1 LRQLLFRREETMWR
15 FSTAA
20 ALACAWLAGLPAHA
34 QKADVMHWWTSGG
47 ESRAVAVFA
56 KEYNKRGGT
65 WIDDAS
71 VGPQAEHAAALNRI
85 AGGNP
90 PTAMQWNI
98 GVAVRQLAEQG
109 ILATLDGD
117 AKKGNWLPNLPPL
130 IVKNMTY
137 DGHVI
142 AVPVN
147 IHGANYQFYSIK
159 VFDALK
165 MQPPKTWDEFLAD
178 APKIKAAGYVP
189 IAFGANAQQ
198 LDWLF
203 EAILAGAG
211 GKDLYRKVFVEHDPK
226 AAGSEGMQHVF
237 DIMGQ
242 VRQYVDAGSPNRKWN
257 DSLALVE
264 TDKAALMVL
273 GDWAK
278 GDFLAANKVVGR
290 DFGCQMAPGNQDA
303 YVMTVDVF
311 VFPVNDKPDQIE
323 AQHKLADLMMDPKV
337 QTEFNAFKG
346 ALPARLDANVAELDA
361 CAQLGQKVLANEAN
375 QLPNFALA
383 FSPDTQGQIEDLL
396 GNYWSKPSMSP
407 ADATKQL
414 ATIIAGAGH

>member
-1 LRQLLFRREETMWR
+1 MWKPITVTAM
-15 FSTAA
+15 FAGALSCAHPAA
-20 ALACAWLAGLPAHA
+20 A
-34 QKADVMHWWTSGG
+34 QDADVMHWWTSGG

-56 KEYNKRGGT
+56 KEYDKRGGK

-98 GVAVRQLAEQG
+98 GVAVQQLAEQG
-109 ILATLDGD
+109 VLTPLDD
-117 AKKGNWLPNLPPL
+117 YAKKGNWVANLPPL
-130 IVKNMTY
+130 LVKNMSY

-147 IHGANYQFYSIK
+147 IHGANWMFYSTK

-178 APKIKAAGYVP
+178 APKIQAAGYIP
-189 IAFGANAQQ
+189 IAYGANAQQ
-198 LDWLF
+198 VDWLF
-203 EAILAGAG
+203 EALLAGVG
-211 GKDLYRKVFVEHDPK
+211 GNDLYRSVWVSHDAK
-226 AAGSEGMQHVF
+226 AAGSAAMVHVF
-237 DIMGQ
+237 DVMAQ
-242 VRQYVDAGSPNRKWN
+242 LRQYVDAGSPNRKWN
-257 DSLALVE
+257 DTLALVE
-264 TDKAALMVL
+264 NNKAALMIV

-278 GDFLAANKVVGR
+278 GDFAAANKKLGT
-290 DFGCQMAPGNQDA
+290 DYGCQMAPGNQDA

-311 VFPVNDKPDQIE
+311 VFPKNNKPDQKA
-323 AQHKLADLMMDPKV
+323 AQEKLATLMMDPKV

-346 ALPARLDANVAELDA
+346 SMPSRLDANVADLDA
-361 CAQLGQKVLANEAN
+361 CAQLGQKVMSGGAAN

-396 GNYWSKPSMSP
+396 VNYWSNKSMSP
-407 ADATKQL
+407 ADAAKQL
-414 ATIIAGAGH
+414 ATIIGNAGH

>member
-1 LRQLLFRREETMWR
+1 MWKPI
-15 FSTAA
+15 TVAA
-20 ALACAWLAGLPAHA
+20 MLTGAMSCGQQAGA
-34 QKADVMHWWTSGG
+34 QNADVMHWWTSGG

-56 KEYNKRGGT
+56 KEYDKRGGK

-109 ILATLDGD
+109 ILTPLDD
-117 AKKGNWLPNLPPL
+117 YAKKGNWVANLPPL
-130 IVKNMTY
+130 LVKNMTY

-147 IHGANYQFYSIK
+147 IHGANYQFYSTK
-159 VFDALK
+159 VFDDLK

-178 APKIKAAGYVP
+178 APKIKAAGYIP

-198 LDWLF
+198 EDWLF
-203 EAILAGAG
+203 YAVLAGAG
-211 GKDLYRKVFVEHDPK
+211 GSELYRKVLVDHDAK
-226 AAGSEGMQHVF
+226 AAGSDAMVHVF
-237 DIMGQ
+237 DVIGQ

-264 TDKAALMVL
+264 TNKAALMVV

-278 GDFLAANKVVGR
+278 GDFSAAHMTVGKE
-290 DFGCQMAPGNQDA
+290 FGCQMAPGNQNA

-311 VFPVNDKPDQIE
+311 VFPVNKDPEQKK
-323 AQHKLADLMMDPKV
+323 AQEKLATLMMDPAV
-337 QTEFNAFKG
+337 QTEFNAYKG

-361 CAQLGQKVLANEAN
+361 CAQLGQKVLATATN

-383 FSPDTQGQIEDLL
+383 FGPDTQGQIEDLL
-396 GNYWSKPSMSP
+396 GNYWSNKSMSP
-407 ADATKQL
+407 ADAAKQF
-414 ATIIAGAGH
+414 ASIIGNVGH

>member
-1 LRQLLFRREETMWR
+1 MTRRIGIV
-15 FSTAA
+15 AGGLVA
-20 ALACAWLAGLPAHA
+20 ALLAGPASA

-109 ILATLDGD
+109 ILTPLDD
-117 AKKGNWLPNLPPL
+117 LAKEGNWLPNLPPL
-130 IVKNMTY
+130 LVKNMSY

-147 IHGANYQFYSIK
+147 IHGANYQFYSVK
-159 VFDALK
+159 VFDDLK
-165 MQPPKTWDEFLAD
+165 MQPPKTWDEFLAM
-178 APKIKAAGYVP
+178 APKIKAAGYIP
-189 IAFGANAQQ
+189 LAYGANAQQ
-198 LDWLF
+198 VDWLF

-211 GKDLYRKVFVEHDPK
+211 GKDLYRKVWVDHDAK
-226 AAGSEGMQHVF
+226 AAGSDALVHVF

-242 VRQYVDAGSPNRKWN
+242 LRQYVDAGSPNRKWN

-264 TDKAALMVL
+264 NNKAALMIV

-278 GDFLAANKVVGR
+278 GDFLAANKKLGT
-290 DFGCQMAPGNQDA
+290 DYGCQMAPGNQDA

-311 VFPVNDKPDQIE
+311 VFPVNNKPDQEE
-323 AQHKLADLMMDPKV
+323 AQRKLAQLMMDPAV

-361 CAQLGQKVLANEAN
+361 CAQMGQKVLAGGAAN

-396 GNYWSKPSMSP
+396 VNYWSNASASP
-407 ADATKQL
+407 ADAAKQF
-414 ATIIAGAGH
+414 ATIIGNAGQ

>member
-1 LRQLLFRREETMWR
+1 MWK
-15 FSTAA
+15 SLVIAA
-20 ALACAWLAGLPAHA
+20 ALAGAPFCVQYAAA
-34 QKADVMHWWTSGG
+34 QNADVMHWWTSGG

-56 KEYNKRGGT
+56 KEYNKRGGN
-65 WIDDAS
+65 WVDDAS

-109 ILATLDGD
+109 ILTPLDEL
-117 AKKGNWLPNLPPL
+117 AKKDNWLANLPPL
-130 IVKNMTY
+130 LVKNMTF

-159 VFDALK
+159 VFNDLK
-165 MQPPKTWDEFLAD
+165 MQPPRTWEEFLAD
-178 APKIKAAGYVP
+178 APKIKAAGIIP

-211 GKDLYRKVFVEHDPK
+211 GKDLYRKVFVEHDAN

-237 DIMGQ
+237 DVMGQ
-242 VRQYVDAGSPNRKWN
+242 IRQYVDAGSPNRKWN

-264 TDKAALMVL
+264 TDKAALMVV

-278 GDFLAANKVVGR
+278 GDFSAANKVVGK
-290 DFGCQMAPGNQDA
+290 DYGCQMAPGNQDA

-311 VFPVNDKPDQIE
+311 VFPVNNKPDQKA
-323 AQHKLADLMMDPKV
+323 AQDKLATLMMDPAV
-337 QTEFNAFKG
+337 QTEFNKFKG

-361 CAQLGQKVLANEAN
+361 CAQLGQKVLAGGAAN

-396 GNYWSKPSMSP
+396 GNYWSKPAMTP
-407 ADATKQL
+407 ADAAKQL

>member
-1 LRQLLFRREETMWR
+1 MWKPITVAAVLAGAL
-15 FSTAA
+15 SCSQQAA
-20 ALACAWLAGLPAHA
+20 A
-34 QKADVMHWWTSGG
+34 QDADVMHWWTSGG

-56 KEYNKRGGT
+56 KEYDKRGGK

-109 ILATLDGD
+109 VLRPLDD
-117 AKKGNWLPNLPPL
+117 LAKKGNWEANLPPL
-130 IVKNMTY
+130 LVKNMTY

-147 IHGANYQFYSIK
+147 IHGANWMFYSTK

-178 APKIKAAGYVP
+178 APKIQAAGYIP
-189 IAFGANAQQ
+189 IAYGANAQQ
-198 LDWLF
+198 VDWLF
-203 EAILAGAG
+203 EALLAGVG
-211 GKDLYRKVFVEHDPK
+211 GNDLYRSVWVNHDAK
-226 AAGSEGMQHVF
+226 AAGSAAMVHVF
-237 DIMGQ
+237 DVMGQ
-242 VRQYVDAGSPNRKWN
+242 LRQYVDAGSPNRKWN

-264 TDKAALMVL
+264 NNKAALMIV

-278 GDFLAANKVVGR
+278 GDFAAANKKLGT
-290 DFGCQMAPGNQDA
+290 DYGCQMAPGNQDA

-311 VFPVNDKPDQIE
+311 VFPKNNKPDQKA
-323 AQHKLADLMMDPKV
+323 AQDKLATLMMDPAV

-346 ALPARLDANVAELDA
+346 SMPSRLDANVADLDA
-361 CAQLGQKVLANEAN
+361 CAQLGKKVMAGGAAN

-396 GNYWSKPSMSP
+396 GNYWSNKSMSP
-407 ADATKQL
+407 ADAAKQL
-414 ATIIAGAGH
+414 ATIIGNAGH

>member
-1 LRQLLFRREETMWR
+1 MTRTTGFV
-15 FSTAA
+15 AG
-20 ALACAWLAGLPAHA
+20 ALVATLLAGPVHA

-56 KEYNKRGGT
+56 KEYNKQGGT
-65 WIDDAS
+65 WVDDAS

-109 ILATLDGD
+109 VLTSLDDLA
-117 AKKGNWLPNLPPL
+117 KQGNWVPNLPPL
-130 IVKNMTY
+130 LVKNMSY

-147 IHGANYQFYSIK
+147 IHGANYQFYSVK
-159 VFDALK
+159 VFDDLK
-165 MQPPKTWDEFLAD
+165 MQPPKTWDEFMAM
-178 APKIKAAGYVP
+178 APKIKAAGYIP
-189 IAFGANAQQ
+189 LAYGANAQQ
-198 LDWLF
+198 VDWLF

-211 GKDLYRKVFVEHDPK
+211 GKDLYRKVWVDHDAK
-226 AAGSEGMQHVF
+226 ASGSDAMVHVF
-237 DIMGQ
+237 DLMGQ
-242 VRQYVDAGSPNRKWN
+242 LRQYVDSGSPNRKWN
-257 DSLALVE
+257 DTLALVE
-264 TDKAALMVL
+264 NNKAALMIV

-278 GDFLAANKVVGR
+278 GDFLAANKKLGT
-290 DFGCQMAPGNQDA
+290 DYGCQMAPGNQDA

-311 VFPVNDKPDQIE
+311 VFPVNNKPDE
-323 AQHKLADLMMDPKV
+323 KAAQNKLAQLMMDPVV

-346 ALPARLDANVAELDA
+346 ALPARLDANITELDA
-361 CAQLGQKVLANEAN
+361 CAQMGQKVMAGGAAN

-396 GNYWSKPSMSP
+396 VNYWSNAAVSP
-407 ADATKQL
+407 ADAAKQL
-414 ATIIAGAGH
+414 AKIIGNAGQ

>member
-1 LRQLLFRREETMWR
+1 MPKTLAI
-15 FSTAA
+15 AA
-20 ALACAWLAGLPAHA
+20 ALAGTMLCTGEASA

-56 KEYNKRGGT
+56 KEYDKRGGT
-65 WIDDAS
+65 WVDDAS

-109 ILATLDGD
+109 VLISLDDLA
-117 AKKGNWLPNLPPL
+117 KQGNWIPNLPPL
-130 IVKNMTY
+130 LVKNMTY

-142 AVPVN
+142 AVPVD
-147 IHGANYQFYSIK
+147 IHGANYQFYATK
-159 VFDALK
+159 VFDELK

-178 APKIKAAGYVP
+178 APKIKAAGYIP
-189 IAFGANAQQ
+189 IALGANAQQ
-198 LDWLF
+198 LDWLYY
-203 EAILAGAG
+203 AVLIGAG
-211 GKDLYRKVFVEHDPK
+211 GKDLYRKVLVDHDAK
-226 AAGSEGMQHVF
+226 AAGSDGMQHVF
-237 DIMGQ
+237 DVMGQ
-242 VRQYVDAGSPNRKWN
+242 LRQYVDAGSPNRKWN
-257 DSLALVE
+257 DTLALVE
-264 TDKAALMVL
+264 TNKAALMIL

-278 GDFLAANKVVGR
+278 GDFSAAHKTLGQ
-290 DFGCQMAPGNQDA
+290 DFGCQMAPGSQDA

-311 VFPVNDKPDQIE
+311 VFPVNNNPDQKK
-323 AQHKLADLMMDPKV
+323 AQDKLAALMMDPAV
-337 QTEFNAFKG
+337 QTEFNGFKG
-346 ALPARLDANVAELDA
+346 ALPARLDANIADLDA
-361 CAQLGQKVLANEAN
+361 CAKLGQTVLSSAAN

-396 GNYWSKPSMSP
+396 GNYWSNPAMKP

-414 ATIIAGAGH
+414 ATIIANAGH